1 MFIKFVIIVIFG
13 FNTLLWD
20 HDAQQY
26 ALVFMESISLLQ
38 ILECEIFYYIK
49 INGHVGCLE
58 HFHHAISY
66 LWADSDTWNQCDIL
80 MATIFWLVEFSSRP
94 YGIS

>member
-38 ILECEIFYYIK
+38 ILESEIFYYIK

-58 HFHHAISY
+58 HFHHAIY
-66 LWADSDTWNQCDIL
+66 AVNHIIL
-80 MATIFWLVEFSSRP
+80 VI
-94 YGIS
+94 YGPIPIPGINVTS